1 MKMRPPCTP
10 IITVDPYFSVWSE
23 RDILQN
29 TTHWTGLPAT
39 IRGTVTVDGLPWHF
53 LGLGGEG
60 ENMTVE
66 STQIDA
72 FSTTF
77 IYKNDAIRLTV
88 RFTSPMLPD
97 DLYYASRPVTYCH
110 ATWEALDGK
119 EHTVSVGFSFSEELV
134 LNEKREGRAVPSAVS
149 IPGVTAI
156 RMGNAEQNTLSRSGD
171 LISIDWGYLYLA
183 VAGAGRAEETKLAD
197 MAAIS
202 IGADLQNE
210 ALFLFAYDDIDSIR
224 YFGKNLKAFWRKDGK
239 TIETAI
245 AEAAGEYDAV
255 LARCKAFSH
264 KLMGD
269 AREKGSE
276 KYAELLL
283 LSLRQIM
290 AGHKL
295 VVDGNGDV
303 LYISKE
309 CGSNGC
315 GATVD
320 ITYPSS
326 PMFLRYNTELLKG
339 MIRPVMRY
347 AASEEW
353 KFDYA
358 PHDVGQYPLLNGQAY
373 GVTRKDGKVEICE
386 YWQMPVEE
394 CGNMIILF
402 AAICDAD
409 DSGDFALPY
418 MDTIEKWSKYL
429 TQYGED
435 PGNQLCTDDFA
446 GHLAHNV
453 NLSIKAIMGIA
464 GYSRILSRLGRDE
477 EAAERMTI
485 AKTYAADLVER
496 AKNEDGSYR
505 LAYDQPGTFSLKY
518 NAVWDLLWNTNLF
531 PAEFFAGEIARYKK
545 ELLPYGVP
553 LDSREKYTKSD
564 WTAWVACFAQNQED
578 FDAIVDPMWQA
589 YHTTPSFVPMSDW
602 YYCDDGRFRE
612 FRHRTVQGGL
622 FMKLLFN

>member
-202 IGADLQNE
+202 ISADLQNE

-239 TIETAI
+239 TIEQAI

-373 GVTRKDGKVEICE
+373 GVTRKDGKVEISE

-418 MDTIEKWSKYL
+418 METMEKWSKYL

-531 PAEFFAGEIARYKK
+531 PAEFFTGENTRYKK
-545 ELLPYGVP
+545 ELLPCGVP

-589 YHTTPSFVPMSDW
+589 YNATPSRVPMSDW

-622 FMKLLFN
+622 FMKMLFN

>member
-202 IGADLQNE
+202 ISADLQNE

-373 GVTRKDGKVEICE
+373 GVTRKDGKVEISE

-464 GYSRILSRLGRDE
+464 GYSRILSRLDRDE
-477 EAAERMTI
+477 EAAELMAI
-485 AKTYAADLVER
+485 AKTYAVSAVER

-531 PAEFFAGEIARYKK
+531 PAEFFTGEITRYKK
-545 ELLPYGVP
+545 ELLPCGVP

-589 YHTTPSFVPMSDW
+589 YNATPSRVPMSDW

>member
-29 TTHWTGLPAT
+29 TTHWTGLSAT

-202 IGADLQNE
+202 ISADLQNE

-239 TIETAI
+239 TIEQAI

-326 PMFLRYNTELLKG
+326 PMFLRYNTQLLKG
-339 MIRPVMRY
+339 MIRPMMRY

-373 GVTRKDGKVEICE
+373 GVTRKDGKVEISE

-418 MDTIEKWSKYL
+418 METMEKWSKYL

-477 EAAERMTI
+477 EAAELMAI

-545 ELLPYGVP
+545 ELLPCGVP
-553 LDSREKYTKSD
+553 LDSREIYTKSD

-589 YHTTPSFVPMSDW
+589 YHTTPSRVPMSDW

-622 FMKLLFN
+622 FMKMLFN

>member
-1 MKMRPPCTP
+1 M
-10 IITVDPYFSVWSE
+10 
-23 RDILQN
+23 
-29 TTHWTGLPAT
+29 
-39 IRGTVTVDGLPWHF
+39 
-53 LGLGGEG
+53 
-60 ENMTVE
+60 
-66 STQIDA
+66 
-72 FSTTF
+72 
-77 IYKNDAIRLTV
+77 
-88 RFTSPMLPD
+88 
-97 DLYYASRPVTYCH
+97 TYCK
-110 ATWEALDGK
+110 TSWEALDAK
-119 EHTVSVGFSFSEELV
+119 DHTVSVEFSFSEELV
-134 LNEKREGRAVPSAVS
+134 LNEKREGRAAASAVS
-149 IPGVTAI
+149 IPGMTAI
-156 RMGNAEQNTLSRSGD
+156 KMGNTAQNTLNRSGD

-210 ALFLFAYDDIDSIR
+210 ALFLFAYDDIDSIQ
-224 YFGKNLKAFWRKDGK
+224 YFGENLKAYWRKDGK
-239 TIETAI
+239 TIEQAI

-255 LARCKAFSH
+255 LARCKAFSY
-264 KLMGD
+264 KLMSD
-269 AREKGSE
+269 AREKGRE

-315 GATVD
+315 GATAD

-326 PMFLRYNTELLKG
+326 PMFLLYNVELLKG

-347 AASEEW
+347 AAGEEW

-373 GVTRKDGKVEICE
+373 GVKRENGNVEISE

-394 CGNMIILF
+394 CGTMIILF

-409 DSGDFALPY
+409 DSGDFVRPY
-418 MDTIEKWSKYL
+418 MDTLEKWSKYL

-464 GYSRILSRLGRDE
+464 GYSRILTRLGRDE
-477 EAAERMTI
+477 EAAELMAI
-485 AKTYAADLVER
+485 AKAYAASAVER
-496 AKNEDGSYR
+496 SKNEDGSYR

-518 NAVWDLLWNTNLF
+518 NAVWDLLWNTKLF

-545 ELLPYGVP
+545 ELLPCGVP
-553 LDSREKYTKSD
+553 LDSREIYTKSD
-564 WTAWVACFAQNQED
+564 WTAWVACFAQNQAD

-589 YHTTPSFVPMSDW
+589 YSATPSRVPMSDW

-622 FMKLLFN
+622 FMKLLFA